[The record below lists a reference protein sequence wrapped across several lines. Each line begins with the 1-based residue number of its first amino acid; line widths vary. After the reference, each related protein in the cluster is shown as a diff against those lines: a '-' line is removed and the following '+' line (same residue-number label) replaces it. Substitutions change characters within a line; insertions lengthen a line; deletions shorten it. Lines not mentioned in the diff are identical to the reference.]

1 MPGTTTGAPGPRLME
16 ALLGW
21 FRDQGVRVADLKA
34 SPEGEPLYTSLGF
47 ARTSDPAMR
56 LRL

>member
-1 MPGTTTGAPGPRLME
+1 ME